1 MVKEED
7 SSAFVS
13 AEEESNSMLNVDD
26 DWGDERFSDGVD
38 SFVNVDTDDN
48 AVSREPTRPG
58 SPLVDF
64 LGEKL
69 GPKRCRARTG
79 GKRGRPRGA
88 LKPGASRESFSSNEV
103 SISGAGSVQSS
114 PHGKRGPGRPRM
126 KAGGSSGPQHQGSR
140 GPGPGP
146 GQQQPKLSR
155 VFLPA

>member
-7 SSAFVS
+7 SSAVVS

-26 DWGDERFSDGVD
+26 EWDDRFSDGVD

-88 LKPGASRESFSSNEV
+88 LKPGSSRESFSSNE
-103 SISGAGSVQSS
+103 ISMSGSGPPGSS
-114 PHGKRGPGRPRM
+114 PFGKRGPGRPRM
-126 KAGGSSGPQHQGSR
+126 KAGGNSGPQHQGNR
-140 GPGPGP
+140 GPGP

>member
-1 MVKEED
+1 MVKEEE
-7 SSAFVS
+7 SSAAVSVS

-26 DWGDERFSDGVD
+26 EWDDRFSDGVD
-38 SFVNVDTDDN
+38 SYVNVDTDDN

-88 LKPGASRESFSSNEV
+88 LKPGSSRESFSSNEV
-103 SISGAGSVQSS
+103 SVSGPVQPGSS
-114 PHGKRGPGRPRM
+114 PYGKRGPGRPRM

-140 GPGPGP
+140 GPG
-146 GQQQPKLSR
+146 QQQPKLSR